1 MGDMKIECCD
11 VVKIDSVEVL
21 KIERDWRKDRMCP
34 CFEEDRRCDGE
45 D

>member
-21 KIERDWRKDRMCP
+21 KIERDWRKDRMCQRL
-34 CFEEDRRCDGE
+34 EEDRICDRE